1 MNKGIVN
8 TLIFVAGAA
17 AGSVATFFIT
27 KSKIQKSADEKFEE
41 AIAEY
46 KNAYNR
52 NSSKAEVKSESK
64 REEAMTKA
72 VAVNKTDNDIHKEVA
87 SRYAYDGSSTDYT
100 KFANQD
106 EAPSEEYPVHERP
119 YIISPDEFGEDYDTE
134 SFIYYADQV
143 VADDNDNIIDEVEDT
158 IGFESLNHI
167 GEYET
172 GCIHV
177 RNDVLKKDY
186 EVLQSL
192 RRYSEVAAQRGIRT
206 EE

>member
-17 AGSVATFFIT
+17 AGSIATFFIT
-27 KSKIQKSADEKFEE
+27 KSRIQKSADEKFEE

-46 KNAYNR
+46 KNDYNR
-52 NSSKAEVKSESK
+52 NLSKAEVKRESK
-64 REEAMTKA
+64 KEEAMTKA
-72 VAVNKTDNDIHKEVA
+72 PTVNKTDDDIHKEIA

-100 KFANQD
+100 QFANRD
-106 EAPSEEYPVHERP
+106 EAPSEEYPIHERP

-134 SFIYYADQV
+134 SFIYYADQI